1 MREIKDFKGEE
12 AFDIIG
18 EIAGYAESIFADK
31 EILDKYKSVK
41 NGSETPSNAFYF
53 TLAKIMCQR
62 YKLETMGIYAAI
74 NGISAKDL
82 DLNPFEIIAQTA
94 RILKECGESLIPLF
108 FSSDQKTGGLS
119 SGEPTEIIEEK
130 M

>member
-12 AFDIIG
+12 AFELIG
-18 EIAGYAESIFADK
+18 EVAGYAESIFADK
-31 EILDKYKSVK
+31 EILEKFQTVK

-74 NGISAKDL
+74 NDVSAKDL

-108 FSSDQKTGGLS
+108 FSLRQKTDDPS
-119 SGEPTEIIEEK
+119 SGEPTENLEEK

>member
-12 AFDIIG
+12 AFELIG
-18 EIAGYAESIFADK
+18 EIAGYAEIVFADK
-31 EILDKYKSVK
+31 EILEKFQAVKDKP
-41 NGSETPSNAFYF
+41 GTPSNAFYF

-108 FSSDQKTGGLS
+108 FSLDQKTEKTS
-119 SGEPTEIIEEK
+119 FGEPTENLEEK

>member
-12 AFDIIG
+12 AFDLIG

-31 EILDKYKSVK
+31 EILEKFQAVK
-41 NGSETPSNAFYF
+41 NESKTPSNAFYF

-74 NGISAKDL
+74 NDVSADDL

-108 FSSDQKTGGLS
+108 FSLRQKTEKTS
-119 SGEPTEIIEEK
+119 FGEPTENLEEK

>member
-12 AFDIIG
+12 AFALIG

-31 EILDKYKSVK
+31 EILEKFQTVK

-74 NGISAKDL
+74 NDVSADDL
-82 DLNPFEIIAQTA
+82 DLNPFEIIAQTVN
-94 RILKECGESLIPLF
+94 ILKECGESLIPLF
-108 FSSDQKTGGLS
+108 FSLAQKTEKTS
-119 SGEPTEIIEEK
+119 FGEPTENLEER